1 VLYNLAYLLVRL
13 ILGFFFRVDVVG
25 EENVPDGACLVVSN
39 HLSWTDTIFIAYA
52 LPRLPKLH
60 TMANRATVFD
70 RPWKRW
76 LMPKFAL
83 FPVTRQRGYLDE
95 EAVETVYQLLQ
106 SGERVLI
113 FPEGAYG
120 KDGRLRPLKEG
131 VGHFAINS
139 GKQLLPVSVRGTARL
154 RPFSRVTIVIGPP
167 FIPAVPAWWD
177 LKRGVGAVVATVATA
192 LSRLSSSRP
201 RRPLLRRVWDLRLR
215 RTPAAQPVVVPVAE
229 APLGRPAEVGG
240 VVVSDSEVDGQQSG
254 SQQSQP

>member
-1 VLYNLAYLLVRL
+1 MLYNLAYFLVRL
-13 ILGFFFRVDVVG
+13 ILGLFFRVDVVG

-52 LPRLPKLH
+52 LPRLPKIH
-60 TMANRATVFD
+60 TMANRASVFN

-106 SGERVLI
+106 SGERVLL

-120 KDGRLRPLKEG
+120 KDGRLRPLREG

-139 GKQLLPVSVRGTARL
+139 GKPLLPVSVRGTARL
-154 RPFSRVTIVIGPP
+154 RPFSRVTVVIGQP

-177 LKRGVGAVVATVATA
+177 LKKGVGAVVATVATA
-192 LSRLSSSRP
+192 LSRLSSSSQ

-215 RTPAAQPVVVPVAE
+215 PMPPAQPVVVPVAG
-229 APLGRPAEVGG
+229 AQLSRASQVGG
-240 VVVSDSEVDGQQSG
+240 VVVGDPEVDGQQSG
-254 SQQSQP
+254 SEESQS